1 VLVGRAAEQAIIDET
16 LRQARGQ
23 QGAGLVV
30 RGEPGIG
37 KSALLEY
44 AAEQAGDML
53 ILRATG
59 VEAESALAYA
69 ALDQLLRPLLKHVD
83 TLPEPQADALR
94 TALGLAAGAETQPF
108 LVSAAA
114 LTLLSEAG
122 RPVLCL
128 VDDAQWCDGPSL
140 DTFAFVARRLDA
152 EAVAMLVATR
162 ADAGVQ
168 GVPELRLAGLSA
180 DDAAALLG
188 DRVGAAVREQFVAS
202 TGGNPL
208 ALIELPT
215 TIGRLGMHLAEPVPL
230 VGRLEQAFRER
241 TRKLS
246 APARTVL
253 LLAAADGTGRRAPI
267 RRAALSLQADAGLL
281 DTEELARL
289 VRVDGDAVVF
299 RHPLI
304 RSAIYHGAPAH
315 LRRAAHRALAEALT
329 GDEADRRAW
338 HRAKA
343 AEEPDEEVASELE
356 RSAEQALRRSG
367 YAAGAA
373 ALERAAELSV
383 AESDRARRLVGA
395 AAAAWRGGDTVAAL
409 ALLDQVE
416 DALGVSLQVRFLRGE
431 IELRTG
437 APADSL
443 AILLPAAA
451 DAVPD
456 DPRLALRMLL
466 LAREAAYSSD
476 SVGELSA
483 IDSIVLLL
491 PEFDR
496 PDDALIALSLRS
508 RPTITARDQ
517 APAVAEELARLAEL
531 TDPELL
537 LTAGGIALW
546 VGDFPEARRLRA
558 KAVARARALGAA
570 GTLAL
575 ALEYVVPEETELGR
589 FGSAEACAEEGRRL
603 ALETGRRNSAALH
616 RAFLAQLAGLRGR
629 EDEAAQLAEE
639 AIAEAVS
646 RNLVKVAD
654 IALRAKGLCA
664 LAARRPDDALI
675 AFAQLD
681 GSGPLPGTPSRAL
694 SAAPDHI
701 EALVRTDDAVR
712 GKELL
717 APYQAWAEASGSP
730 HLRALATRAE
740 ALLAPEA
747 DDLYQAALALHANAS
762 RPFDHARTELLYGE
776 FLRRER
782 LRGQARTHLR
792 AALDTFNRLG
802 APVWARRA
810 ETELRATGET
820 ARERGPNAVETLT
833 PQELQIA
840 EAVRDGATNREVA
853 SQLFISPRTVDY
865 HLGKIFRKL
874 NVSSRRDL
882 MRQMP

>member
-1 VLVGRAAEQAIIDET
+1 MLVGRVAEQATIDET
-16 LRQARGQ
+16 LRQARAQ
-23 QGAGLVV
+23 QGAGLVI

-44 AAEQAGDML
+44 AAGQAKDML

-59 VEAESALAYA
+59 VEAESTLAYA
-69 ALDQLLRPLLKHVD
+69 ALHQLLLPVLGHVD
-83 TLPEPQADALR
+83 ALPEPQAEALR
-94 TALGLAAGAETQPF
+94 TALGLAKGTETQPF

-114 LTLLSEAG
+114 LTLLSEADQAI
-122 RPVLCL
+122 LCL

-152 EAVAMLVATR
+152 EAVALLIATR
-162 ADAGVQ
+162 EDAAVQ
-168 GVPELRLAGLSA
+168 GVPELRLHGLSV
-180 DDAAALLG
+180 DDAAVLLG

-215 TIGRLGMHLAEPVPL
+215 TLGRLGMHLAEPVPL

-241 TRKLS
+241 TRKLT

-267 RRAALSLQADAGLL
+267 RRAAATLEVDAGLL
-281 DTEELARL
+281 DAEELAPL
-289 VRVDGDAVVF
+289 LRVDGDAVVF

-315 LRRAAHRALAEALT
+315 LRRAAHRALATALT

-409 ALLDQVE
+409 SLLDQVE
-416 DALGVSLQVRFLRGE
+416 GAPGVSLQVRFLRGE

-451 DAVPD
+451 DAVSA

-466 LAREAAYSSD
+466 LAREAAYSSAAI
-476 SVGELSA
+476 GELPSLDA
-483 IDSIVLLL
+483 IVVRL
-491 PEFDR
+491 PEFDQ

-508 RPTITARDQ
+508 SPTITARDQ

-589 FGSAEACAEEGRRL
+589 FGSAEAYAEEGRRL

-616 RAFLAQLAGLRGR
+616 RAFLAHLAGLRGR
-629 EDEAAQLAEE
+629 EEEASRLAEE

-664 LAARRPDDALI
+664 LAGRRPDDAVI

-681 GSGPLPGTPSRAL
+681 GTGPLPGTPSRAL

-701 EALVRTDDAVR
+701 EALVRIDDAKR

-730 HLRALATRAE
+730 HLRALATRAQ
-740 ALLAPEA
+740 ALLEPA
-747 DDLYQAALALHANAS
+747 DELYQASLALHANAG

-782 LRGQARTHLR
+782 LRGEARTHLR
-792 AALDTFNRLG
+792 AALDTFTRLG
-802 APVWARRA
+802 APVWAKRA
-810 ETELRATGET
+810 ESELRATGET

-882 MRQMP
+882 MRHTL